1 MFKVSI
7 PEQKAKTFSS
17 WLDIFDQF
25 CVHVKDEEILEKY
38 SNILE
43 GSDVIYGFENFFN
56 GTRKCLQDVRF
67 ILEGSKDH
75 KTITCTVEGKTQE
88 GKKDMF
94 KFFVLNKDD
103 LDFLTTDF

>member
-38 SNILE
+38 SVLLE
-43 GSDVIYGFENFFN
+43 ESDVIYGFENFFN
-56 GTRKCLQDVRF
+56 GTRKCLQDVKF

-75 KTITCTVEGKTQE
+75 KTITCTIEGKTKE

>member
-7 PEQKAKTFSS
+7 PEQKVKTFSS
-17 WLDIFDQF
+17 WLDVFDQF
-25 CVHVKDEEILEKY
+25 CEHVKDEEVLEKY

-56 GTRKCLQDVRF
+56 GTQKCLQDVKF

-75 KTITCTVEGKTQE
+75 KTITCTIEGKTQE

-94 KFFVLNKDD
+94 KFFVLDNDD
-103 LDFLTTDF
+103 LDFLVTDF